1 MLLVAREGLEHDVL
15 NHTFNQCYTTTESEQ
30 TLPVIAEFINVFSFV
45 LMVHTAHNGG
55 EARIAKRYFCKA
67 AGRTLGSCEKSMLH
81 VEFFLLR
88 RGLRKA
94 RSRTLLIDFACHCT
108 AGRRR
113 DASLHKTVC

>member
-1 MLLVAREGLEHDVL
+1 MTELLVAREGLEHDVL

-67 AGRTLGSCEKSMLH
+67 ALVARLAVAKKACFTSNFFSSGGGSVRRVQGRC
-81 VEFFLLR
+81 
-88 RGLRKA
+88 
-94 RSRTLLIDFACHCT
+94 
-108 AGRRR
+108 
-113 DASLHKTVC
+113 